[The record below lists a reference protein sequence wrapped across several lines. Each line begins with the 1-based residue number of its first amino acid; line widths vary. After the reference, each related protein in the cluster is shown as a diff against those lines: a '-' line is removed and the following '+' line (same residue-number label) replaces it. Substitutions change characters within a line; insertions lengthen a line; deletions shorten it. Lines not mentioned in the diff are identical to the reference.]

1 MSPSGDTTV
10 SRWPQTWTRDEAI
23 SSLREGLL
31 KLSDG
36 ERSICS
42 VAAELGVFC
51 HGFRRWT
58 DDAFSRGWTRALGRS
73 THLSRPQMERLA
85 DLWLLSEQLRL
96 RVPCACDLA
105 AAGGGVCRG
114 WNGFS
119 NADLERCC
127 DEILGRNVAIVET
140 NQRAQSVHGF
150 LTLDA
155 ATFGGD
161 RVAAADQ
168 RKTALAQE
176 KVP

>member
-1 MSPSGDTTV
+1 MSPSGDTRSPSGDTEV
-10 SRWPQTWTRDEAI
+10 WTRDEAI
-23 SSLREGLL
+23 AKLREALL

-36 ERSICS
+36 ESSICT

-51 HGFRRWT
+51 RGFRRWT
-58 DDAFSRGWTRALGRS
+58 DDVFARGWTRALGRS

-85 DLWLLSEQLRL
+85 DIWLLSEQLRL

-127 DEILGRNVAIVET
+127 DEILGRNVAIVDM
-140 NQRAQSVHGF
+140 NQGDQIVQGSLKC
-150 LTLDA
+150 LT
-155 ATFGGD
+155 T
-161 RVAAADQ
+161 RPV
-168 RKTALAQE
+168 
-176 KVP
+176 KVIE

>member
-1 MSPSGDTTV
+1 MSSSGDTTV
-10 SRWPQTWTRDEAI
+10 LRRPQTWTRDEAI
-23 SSLREGLL
+23 SRLREGLL

-36 ERSICS
+36 ERSLCT

-51 HGFRRWT
+51 RGFRRWT
-58 DDAFSRGWTRALGRS
+58 DDAFLRGWTRALGRS

-127 DEILGRNVAIVET
+127 DEILGKNVAVTEPDRI
-140 NQRAQSVHGF
+140 AQTV
-150 LTLDA
+150 
-155 ATFGGD
+155 FGGSFS
-161 RVAAADQ
+161 
-168 RKTALAQE
+168 
-176 KVP
+176 

>member
-1 MSPSGDTTV
+1 MSPSDDTRSPSGDTEV
-10 SRWPQTWTRDEAI
+10 WTRDQAI
-23 SSLREGLL
+23 AKLREELL

-36 ERSICS
+36 ESSICT
-42 VAAELGVFC
+42 VAAKLGVFC

-58 DDAFSRGWTRALGRS
+58 DEAFSRGWTRALGRS
-73 THLSRPQMERLA
+73 THLTRPQMERLA
-85 DLWLLSEQLRL
+85 DLWLLTEQLRL

-140 NQRAQSVHGF
+140 NQTAQNRPGPRKRLTPRRSVGI
-150 LTLDA
+150 
-155 ATFGGD
+155 
-161 RVAAADQ
+161 
-168 RKTALAQE
+168 E
-176 KVP
+176 